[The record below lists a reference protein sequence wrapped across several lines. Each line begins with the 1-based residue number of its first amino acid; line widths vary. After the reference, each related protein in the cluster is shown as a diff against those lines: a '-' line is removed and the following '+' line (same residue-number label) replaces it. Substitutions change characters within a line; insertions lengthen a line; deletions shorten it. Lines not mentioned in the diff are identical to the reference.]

1 LEAAG
6 DDFVEVKMPLY
17 PAIKL
22 MDTVMGVDTG
32 GGDTFDFKPELTS
45 EPTAPEAGRI
55 KVFSQVDFNAT
66 TEPTAPAP
74 SNGGGDPIRYE
85 FDGDETLTLNLYK
98 QDDGQTF
105 DDLAVDPTNPNTG
118 HTPEW
123 SNLRSGD
130 PGLPAVQKDDA
141 FDFTTEPTTAE
152 AGHVQAFS
160 GRDGGGYSEHPGV
173 VNLVMHDGSVRN
185 QTGSND
191 SIWIDIGAPPADAG
205 YWNPS
210 SFQFISSGS
219 DDMGRSFD
227 LVFPTQTAFEQP
239 ENNAVA
245 TESLEIA
252 HEGFLHGCDDGW
264 THLVK
269 IDLTEP
275 TALERA
281 HTPGALLF
289 SFSSEPTWTA
299 IAMAESGG
307 NTDAHAPH
315 GEDSW
320 GLWQIDVDP
329 AGDSG
334 DLWVWR
340 KQVMDGT
347 LKDTFDFQPQ
357 LTSEP
362 TAAEAGHVKVFSGL
376 DTSEPTAAEPQER
389 YTFVFDG
396 YANTGDGGSFDD
408 LAVDPSNP
416 NADLRDGEYVLTGL
430 QHVATDTS
438 LATGDSYAGPHALYD
453 LFMP

>member
-1 LEAAG
+1 VGCSQGSYVVATTPKLAVAVSDENFIYGGPENADGPAAARPECTNNLKQIALAVHALDAG
-6 DDFVEVKMPLY
+6 D
-17 PAIKL
+17 
-22 MDTVMGVDTG
+22 
-32 GGDTFDFKPELTS
+32 
-45 EPTAPEAGRI
+45 
-55 KVFSQVDFNAT
+55 
-66 TEPTAPAP
+66 
-74 SNGGGDPIRYE
+74 
-85 FDGDETLTLNLYK
+85 
-98 QDDGQTF
+98 
-105 DDLAVDPTNPNTG
+105 
-118 HTPEW
+118 
-123 SNLRSGD
+123 
-130 PGLPAVQKDDA
+130 
-141 FDFTTEPTTAE
+141 
-152 AGHVQAFS
+152 
-160 GRDGGGYSEHPGV
+160 
-173 VNLVMHDGSVRN
+173 
-185 QTGSND
+185 
-191 SIWIDIGAPPADAG
+191 
-205 YWNPS
+205 PS
-210 SFQFISSGS
+210 SFQINSAGA

-227 LVFPTQTAFEQP
+227 LIFPTQTAFEQR
-239 ENNAVA
+239 EGNAVA

-252 HEGFLHGCDDGW
+252 HEGFLHGRDDGW

-275 TALERA
+275 TAPEA
-281 HTPGALLF
+281 ANTHGALLF

-376 DTSEPTAAEPQER
+376 DTTEPTAPEPQER

-408 LAVDPSNP
+408 LAVDPNNP
-416 NADLRDGEYVLTGL
+416 NAGRTDGVFNLVLPSVPLAVQDDGL
-430 QHVATDTS
+430 LLPAVQTDDG
-438 LATGDSYAGPHALYD
+438 LLLP
-453 LFMP
+453 F

>member
-1 LEAAG
+1 
-6 DDFVEVKMPLY
+6 MPLY

-141 FDFTTEPTTAE
+141 FDFTTEPTTTE

-376 DTSEPTAAEPQER
+376 DTTEPMAPEPQER

-396 YANTGDGGSFDD
+396 YANTGD
-408 LAVDPSNP
+408 
-416 NADLRDGEYVLTGL
+416 
-430 QHVATDTS
+430 
-438 LATGDSYAGPHALYD
+438 SYAGAHALYD